1 MKFCHKDS
9 EKDGLF
15 QGDAKETSKG
25 VAGAEGK
32 MLTLVVL
39 PQDSIN
45 ANSQKRNGKA
55 MGGDKN
61 GLKIST
67 GKF

>member
-1 MKFCHKDS
+1 MVFSKEMPKKLQREWQEMK
-9 EKDGLF
+9 
-15 QGDAKETSKG
+15 
-25 VAGAEGK
+25 GK

-45 ANSQKRNGKA
+45 ANSQKRNGKV

-61 GLKIST
+61 GQKIST